1 MIDLSLLE
9 AKVLA
14 LAELIKNIKSDYAAM
29 LAMIA
34 ELKAL
39 VDGKGELQDKVDAL
53 AAMLSG
59 SLAELE
65 AVDNSFPLAP
75 EPEPD
80 PVEPPIEPE
89 TTA

>member
-14 LAELIKNIKSDYAAM
+14 LAELIKNIKDDYAAM

-39 VDGKGELQDKVDAL
+39 VDGKGELQEKVDAL

-65 AVDNSFPLAP
+65 AVDNSFPVEAP
-75 EPEPD
+75 VD
-80 PVEPPIEPE
+80 PVEPPIEPAPE
-89 TTA
+89 A